1 MVVYNTEPSEDSWS
15 PESALDILI
24 SLLYAEGVHDNQS
37 EPIEGIT
44 RLDKMLFLLSE
55 DDDFKVIIQQGYNFE
70 ADNFGPFAAELFDD
84 IEALKHENIIIIT
97 SSREPKNRV
106 EVADEE
112 KNIDPME
119 DDNPS
124 DYDFS
129 VNVYQL
135 TEQGNRVGKLLWE
148 GLTDIQRKKLVNLKK
163 AWQTRPLSDLLHYV
177 YSRYPK
183 TTEKSKIK
191 RQIMYSR

>member
-1 MVVYNTEPSEDSWS
+1 MVINTTEPREDSWS

-24 SLLYAEGVHDNQS
+24 SLLYAEGIHGDRA

-55 DDDFKVIIQQGYNFE
+55 DDDFKDIIEQGYNFE

-97 SSREPKNRV
+97 SSREPTNRV

-112 KNIDPME
+112 KNIDPLE

-124 DYDFS
+124 DTDFT

-135 TEQGNRVGKLLWE
+135 TELGNNVGRLLWE
-148 GLTDIQRKKLVNLKK
+148 GLTDIQRKKLINLKK
-163 AWQTRPLSDLLHYV
+163 LWQIRPLSDLLHYV

-191 RQIMYSR
+191 RQIMNGR